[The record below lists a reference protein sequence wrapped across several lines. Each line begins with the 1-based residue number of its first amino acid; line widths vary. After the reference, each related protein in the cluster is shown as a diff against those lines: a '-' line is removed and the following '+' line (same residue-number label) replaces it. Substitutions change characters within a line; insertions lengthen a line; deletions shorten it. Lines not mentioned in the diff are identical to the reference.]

1 MFEELRRLVMIGIG
15 GTALAVDKVAKYVDD
30 LVKQGKLTVDEGK
43 KLTEELI
50 QNKKKDTSTEER
62 AEIEQLLL
70 DMNLA
75 QRKDIET
82 LESRIAQL
90 EAERDMNNTNDDA
103 EMFEQ

>member
-15 GTALAVDKVAKYVDD
+15 GTALAVDKVAEYVED
-30 LVKQGKLTVDEGK
+30 LVEQGKLTVDEGK

-50 QNKKKDTSTEER
+50 RNKKKDTSTEER

-90 EAERDMNNTNDDA
+90 EAERDMNKTNDDA